1 MNKTE
6 RNEDRELTIALIGAS
21 IVFGLFFAVNI
32 WVLPLM
38 GIQT

>member
-6 RNEDRELTIALIGAS
+6 RNEERELTVAMIGAF